1 MVGESEKYCLPAN
14 MAKLRLTLDLHF
26 QQVVH
31 LPPAVTPAGAVDRAN
46 EDSVAITFLREWAR
60 ELTRSRAG
68 SS

>member
-31 LPPAVTPAGAVDRAN
+31 LPPAVTPAGAVDR
-46 EDSVAITFLREWAR
+46 VR
-60 ELTRSRAG
+60 
-68 SS
+68 